1 MHKLPIFSP
10 VSSISS
16 ISSIS
21 STLLSLL
28 SRSSLLL
35 LPVTAA
41 ACGDE
46 MSTISISTAVAP
58 EAIAYRDGL
67 DGAWRTP
74 TPSAT
79 GAYEVDVAGPY
90 MVTVVCSA
98 GGGAL
103 VTTRQIAR
111 TPEDGR
117 ALTLEC
123 AEPPAATSEVKA
135 TVAQAG
141 AVAIGAARVASETPG
156 WALDVQLPA
165 GTFDLIGVT
174 ADKITL
180 RRDVAVS
187 GTVDLGS
194 LDLEAAGAEL
204 APAALSAANAAAG
217 EEVLAQVAV
226 TTPRTSAG
234 LVYAGDPAGALI
246 APTSILTADARQSV
260 TLSAAKDDATRTA
273 TRLVRRDFHAGDA
286 AAFTLPEP
294 LGAAQLDAASGKLAA
309 TWTALPAHDRV
320 LLSLIGSQAD
330 GKAREHTLELS
341 QSFLAATGAT
351 GAALE
356 ADLPGYQAAW
366 RLDLTREH
374 RRSLTAVRDH
384 DGEHDE
390 SALSELVPA
399 GQPVR

>member
-10 VSSISS
+10 ASLCSLISRG
-16 ISSIS
+16 
-21 STLLSLL
+21 SLIL
-28 SRSSLLL
+28 I
-35 LPVTAA
+35 PVTAA
-41 ACGDE
+41 ACSDDV
-46 MSTISISTAVAP
+46 STISISTARAP

-79 GAYEVDVAGPY
+79 GEYALDVAGPY
-90 MVTVVCSA
+90 MVTVVCSVS
-98 GGGAL
+98 GGAL

-117 ALTLEC
+117 ALALEC

-141 AVAIGAARVASETPG
+141 AVAIGAARAASEVPG
-156 WALDVQLPA
+156 WALDVHVPA
-165 GTFDLIGVT
+165 GTFDLIGVS

-187 GTVDLGS
+187 GTVDLGP
-194 LDLEAAGAEL
+194 LDLDAAGAAL

-217 EEVLAQVAV
+217 EEVHAEVAV
-226 TTPRTSAG
+226 ITPRTSAG
-234 LVYAGDPAGALI
+234 VVYAGDPAGARV
-246 APTSILTADARQSV
+246 APTSILTGDARQSV
-260 TLSAAKDDATRTA
+260 TLTAAKDDATRGA
-273 TRLVRRDFHAGDA
+273 TRLVRRDFRAGDA

-294 LGAAQLDAASGKLAA
+294 LGAVTLAAAGGKLAA
-309 TWTALPAHDRV
+309 TWTALPANDRV
-320 LLSLIGSQAD
+320 ILSLTGSQAA
-330 GKAREHTLELS
+330 GQAREHTLELS

-374 RRSLTAVRDH
+374 RSSLSAVRDR
-384 DGEHDE
+384 DGEHAE
-390 SALSELVPA
+390 STLSELVPA
-399 GQPVR
+399 GQPAR